1 MEVGLECWGVGEQ
14 IVFRGDVWS
23 DECHGGVLIVG
34 HQLLVLRQPP
44 RIRACTPRPHGVAET
59 PTTLTPARC
68 ATRRSTLPRRPHLCR
83 VDAYTLA
90 KTTPP
95 RRLCPRRPPS
105 RVRGCWRLRT
115 ISGLRYCSLRVP
127 QRVPQLVVGEHAV
140 SPHAPCACRC
150 CCGPMLPRHVVELRT
165 SRTPAVRN
173 QTQAGQQ

>member
-14 IVFRGDVWS
+14 IVVRGNVWS

-34 HQLLVLRQPP
+34 HHLLVLRQPP
-44 RIRACTPRPHGVAET
+44 RIRACTPRPHDVAEA
-59 PTTLTPARC
+59 PTTPTPARC
-68 ATRRSTLPRRPHLCR
+68 AARRSTLPRRPHLCR

-115 ISGLRYCSLRVP
+115 ISGSRHCSL
-127 QRVPQLVVGEHAV
+127 RVPQLVVGEHAA

-165 SRTPAVRN
+165 SRTPAARN
-173 QTQAGQQ
+173 QTQAAQQ